1 MRLEGQKWRQERVL
15 RRFWRPRAPFW
26 RPKGSKLIYDV
37 DFWEGSVEWRDVF
50 GYAKST
56 ASTAEHLT
64 ISHALASLADAADF
78 LRSAHATDPS
88 IANFFSKIFSK
99 FLLTT
104 SNQIFKN
111 DRLWRC
117 DSFRQKIVK
126 IGAILAIF
134 EPFEV

>member
-26 RPKGSKLIYDV
+26 RPKGRSLIYDV
-37 DFWEGSVEWRDVF
+37 DFWEGSVSCAWPF

-78 LRSAHATDPS
+78 SALRACHRPLDRELF
-88 IANFFSKIFSK
+88 ANFSQNFCPQRQTK
-99 FLLTT
+99 FKKMIDYGAAIHSVKKSPKSELSSRFL
-104 SNQIFKN
+104 SRFK
-111 DRLWRC
+111 
-117 DSFRQKIVK
+117 F
-126 IGAILAIF
+126 
-134 EPFEV
+134 

>member
-64 ISHALASLADAADF
+64 ISHALASLADAADLVAPPF
-78 LRSAHATDPS
+78 HRPLV
-88 IANFFSKIFSK
+88 FFSPSFPRRA
-99 FLLTT
+99 
-104 SNQIFKN
+104 Q
-111 DRLWRC
+111 RLRRRRHC
-117 DSFRQKIVK
+117 LGRGGFVG
-126 IGAILAIF
+126 GATA
-134 EPFEV
+134 